1 MSPRP
6 RRLADR
12 LSLLTIGILSL
23 ALLAAGCGSSAPS
36 PSPTPTPTASPTPTP
51 AVSPSPSVS
60 PSPAS
65 SADVDAIYDAI
76 EAQVIA
82 IRGLDPKRDV
92 ARKVIDEAELRAM
105 ITQQFDEET
114 PPEYVAANERLYK
127 ALELIPADDDL
138 RELTLDLLSG
148 GVAGFYR
155 SDQDT
160 LYLVSRTGLPGVN
173 ERVTFAHEYDH
184 ALQDQN
190 TTVFTDQDG
199 IVDQG
204 DRILARQAVYEGDS
218 TLLMTLW
225 AADNFDLADLAE
237 LLALGN
243 DPAAAALLERMP
255 AILRETLLFP
265 YTAGLTFVQAVQA
278 QEGWDGVN
286 DLYDRM
292 PTSTEQI
299 LHPEAYQAREAPVAV
314 ELPDDLATQLG
325 DGWSVPLE
333 DTLGELQLGIWLREG
348 GVDPDDA
355 ATAAAGW
362 GGDRLA
368 VLEGPDDAW
377 GVVLETTW
385 DSRADASEFLDAVQ
399 PVVDGLANPAR
410 ISAPAGEGVT
420 IMIASDQET
429 LLALDV
435 IFGAT
440 GV

>member
-1 MSPRP
+1 MSHRP
-6 RRLADR
+6 SRHSDKLRPVA
-12 LSLLTIGILSL
+12 IGIIAL
-23 ALLAAGCGSSAPS
+23 ALLGAGCGSDV
-36 PSPTPTPTASPTPTP
+36 PSPTPSPTASPTAAPT
-51 AVSPSPSVS
+51 ASPSPSIS

-65 SADVDAIYDAI
+65 SADVDALYDAI
-76 EAQVIA
+76 EEQVIA
-82 IRGLDPKRDV
+82 IRGLDPERDV
-92 ARKVIDEAELRAM
+92 ARRIIDEAELRQM
-105 ITQQFDEET
+105 ITELFDEET
-114 PPEYVAANERLYK
+114 PPDYVAANERLYK
-127 ALELIPADDDL
+127 ALELIPADADL

-160 LYLVSRTGLPGVN
+160 LYIVSMTGLPGVN

-199 IVDQG
+199 ILDQS
-204 DRILARQAVYEGDS
+204 DRILARQAVYEGDA
-218 TLLMTLW
+218 TLVMTLW
-225 AADNFDLADLAE
+225 GAENFDLSDLAE
-237 LLALGN
+237 LLALSN
-243 DPAAAALLERMP
+243 DPEAAALLERMP

-265 YTAGLTFVQAVQA
+265 YTTGLSFVQALQLKG
-278 QEGWDGVN
+278 GWGAVDAV
-286 DLYDRM
+286 YDRM

-299 LHPEAYQAREAPVAV
+299 LHPEAYEARDLPVSV
-314 ELPDDLATQLG
+314 DLPDDLAAQLG

-333 DTLGELQLGIWLREG
+333 DTLGELQLGIWLREAG
-348 GVDPDDA
+348 LDA
-355 ATAAAGW
+355 EAAAAAAAGW

-368 VLEGPDDAW
+368 VVEGPNGAW

-385 DSRADASEFLDAVQ
+385 DTPRDATEFLDAAQ
-399 PVVDGLANPAR
+399 PAVDGLANPAR

-420 IMIASDQET
+420 ILIASDSES

>member
-1 MSPRP
+1 MVHDRSGRAT
-6 RRLADR
+6 LAR
-12 LSLLTIGILSL
+12 IRVGGAVL
-23 ALLAAGCGSSAPS
+23 AVLVVLGCGTNVPSPS
-36 PSPTPTPTASPTPTP
+36 PSPTRTPTP
-51 AVSPSPSVS
+51 RPAASPSPSAS

-65 SADVDAIYDAI
+65 SAQVDALYDSI
-76 EAQVIA
+76 EDQVIE
-82 IRGLDPKRDV
+82 IRGLDPVRDV
-92 ARKVIDEAELRAM
+92 AREVIDEGELRTL
-105 ITQQFDEET
+105 ITEQFDEET

-127 ALELIPADDDL
+127 ALELIPAEADL

-160 LYLVSRTGLPGVN
+160 LYIVSRTGLPGVN
-173 ERVTFAHEYDH
+173 ERITFAHEFDH

-190 TTVFTDQDG
+190 TSVFTDQDG
-199 IVDQG
+199 ILDQA
-204 DRILARQAVYEGDS
+204 DRILARQAVYEGDA

-225 AADNFDLADLAE
+225 AADNFDLSDLAE
-237 LLALGN
+237 MLALGN
-243 DPAAAALLERMP
+243 DPEATALLERMP

-265 YTAGLTFVQAVQA
+265 YTTGLTFVQSVQA
-278 QEGWDGVN
+278 QRGWAGVN

-292 PTSTEQI
+292 PASTEQI
-299 LHPEAYQAREAPVAV
+299 LHPEAYQARETPITVD
-314 ELPDDLATQLG
+314 LPDDLATRLG

-333 DTLGELQLGIWLREG
+333 DTLGELQLGIWLRQG
-348 GVDPDDA
+348 GTTPADA

-368 VLEGPDDAW
+368 VVAGPNDAW
-377 GVVLETTW
+377 GLVLETTW
-385 DSRADASEFLDAVQ
+385 DRAADATEFLDAAQ

-410 ISAPAGEGVT
+410 ISAPVGGAVT
-420 IMIASDQET
+420 ILIASDAQT